1 MTDVKERLCL
11 EDKTWRRL
19 CATAGGKW
27 EVVKLQRKT
36 APLDPGGLVEVHWP
50 KEGLWGKVHNLLLTD
65 FKEDMV
71 GKPLEYLLS
80 PEEAKLMS
88 IRAQTMQQLRT
99 FADKSKSTNN
109 EWPSDDWPATI
120 EEWRNRNDYSRKAF
134 GPFVTGED
142 AIWRPDGDDGYD
154 ISEEPNNEWDEGWNE
169 EFRMKDNQYGKDFEL
184 FKKAIKEGRRYKA
197 NPKTGRVTSPELK
210 HLDREDN

>member
-1 MTDVKERLCL
+1 MWSIQQSLTGALTDVKERLCL

-88 IRAQTMQQLRT
+88 IRAQTMQ
-99 FADKSKSTNN
+99 
-109 EWPSDDWPATI
+109 
-120 EEWRNRNDYSRKAF
+120 
-134 GPFVTGED
+134 
-142 AIWRPDGDDGYD
+142 
-154 ISEEPNNEWDEGWNE
+154 
-169 EFRMKDNQYGKDFEL
+169 
-184 FKKAIKEGRRYKA
+184 
-197 NPKTGRVTSPELK
+197 
-210 HLDREDN
+210 